1 VFFARGVFDVFQ
13 DPRPGRNIIMKGG
26 KEGNFPGRARGHK
39 TLTKQEGFVK
49 KFISIALIAACLGL
63 AVPMASMA
71 GKEPVKVA
79 SVDVA
84 TININT
90 ATLKELQSLPGV
102 GQVTAERIITY
113 RTENGPFTTVDGLTK
128 VKGIGK
134 KSLEKIREL
143 VSVE

>member
-1 VFFARGVFDVFQ
+1 
-13 DPRPGRNIIMKGG
+13 MK
-26 KEGNFPGRARGHK
+26 R
-39 TLTKQEGFVK
+39 
-49 KFISIALIAACLGL
+49 FITVALIAACFCFTAPL
-63 AVPMASMA
+63 ASQAA
-71 GKEPVKVA
+71 QEPVKVA

-90 ATLKELQSLPGV
+90 ATVKELQSLPGV
-102 GQVTAERIITY
+102 GQVTAERIIAY
-113 RTENGPFTTVDGLTK
+113 RTEKGPFTAVDDLTK